1 MVRGQA
7 PTSRGG
13 KARQARARHATDL
26 MHEAAAREEEA
37 YFIFHKYDSDGSVR
51 KRLRAV
57 RAERFTHLPPLL
69 RARSTSPS

>member
-13 KARQARARHATDL
+13 KARQARARHAVDL

-51 KRLRAV
+51 KR
-57 RAERFTHLPPLL
+57 
-69 RARSTSPS
+69 